1 MIEAGWY
8 PVDETGHVPYVA
20 AELPLGHEVYLDAS
34 GNIGAIVPLEQV
46 APLEATIAEM
56 QPVEPSPGVQSAPDN
71 DAAETPAQGG

>member
-1 MIEAGWY
+1 MSIEAGWY

-34 GNIGAIVPLEQV
+34 GNMGGMRLIEQASSSLVEAI
-46 APLEATIAEM
+46 
-56 QPVEPSPGVQSAPDN
+56 APDN